1 MHFISFTSGGAVK
14 IPASLIPGF
23 YESTRPV
30 VVYRNSDGSFQ
41 CGFVM
46 RSNEVVVSLSLLSEV
61 RELAGLPVDDIQ
73 KQL

>member
-1 MHFISFTSGGAVK
+1 MLKKRTNGSVRYCQYTS
-14 IPASLIPGF
+14 
-23 YESTRPV
+23 STRPV

>member
-1 MHFISFTSGGAVK
+1 MHFISFTSGGVVK

-23 YESTRPV
+23 YESMRPV

-46 RSNEVVVSLSLLSEV
+46 RSNEVVVSLS
-61 RELAGLPVDDIQ
+61 
-73 KQL
+73 

>member
-1 MHFISFTSGGAVK
+1 MHFISFTSGGVVK

-30 VVYRNSDGSFQ
+30 VVYSDGSFQ

>member
-1 MHFISFTSGGAVK
+1 MIWQPEFTDKTLSRKPGAVH
-14 IPASLIPGF
+14 
-23 YESTRPV
+23 PV